1 MAGALMVQL
10 AGPAWYF
17 GEYYDKPTIG
27 DPIRPVEPKDIL
39 RANRMLYWGGFLSLI
54 LLCGIRAAICIL
66 L

>member
-1 MAGALMVQL
+1 MAGALSVQL

-27 DPIRPVEPKDIL
+27 DPLRPVEPGDIL

-54 LLCGIRAAICIL
+54 LLCGIRALICIIL
-66 L
+66 